1 MKKVIRLQ
9 MTLQQLD
16 TIDDVLD
23 IIPDLPGEYTRG
35 INMASVKSLQQMIYY
50 KQMDKKQDYE
60 ELSAPI

>member
-1 MKKVIRLQ
+1 

-50 KQMDKKQDYE
+50 KQMDQKGEYE
-60 ELSAPI
+60 QVSTSV

>member
-1 MKKVIRLQ
+1 MIRLQ

-16 TIDDVLD
+16 TLDDVLD

-35 INMASVKSLQQMIYY
+35 ISMASVKSLQQMIYF
-50 KQMDKKQDYE
+50 KQMDRRENYE